1 LEVKRWREPPDR
13 REAEVRSPSR
23 ILVVLEGRDDD
34 EEVIEAV
41 GGVAGEDSEVLL
53 VMVVSSFRTV
63 PSFDVILLYD
73 FAAEAA
79 RAHDHLDEV
88 VRRLSHPRVRTL
100 VRISPLSAAEVGL
113 ELVDIA
119 GEERCDLLVMAVR
132 PQTRHAV
139 AFLLRQTLP
148 LVLVPTPDRPRSS
161 PRGRRVPLPR
171 LGLIPALRPGT
182 AVGSVFF
189 FFFSQ
194 GDVAA
199 WDPPAEPTGP

>member
-1 LEVKRWREPPDR
+1 MQR
-13 REAEVRSPSR
+13 PSR
-23 ILVVLEGRDDD
+23 ILVVLEGSD
-34 EEVIEAV
+34 EDEDVIEAV

-53 VMVVSSFRTV
+53 VTVVPSFQIV
-63 PSFDVILLYD
+63 PSFDVICVYD

-79 RAHDHLDEV
+79 RAHHHLDEV

-119 GEERCDLLVMAVR
+119 EAERCDLLVVALR
-132 PQTRHAV
+132 PGTRHAV

-148 LVLVPTPDRPRSS
+148 LLLVPAPDRPRSS
-161 PRGRRVPLPR
+161 GRGRRVPLPR
-171 LGLIPALRPGT
+171 LGLVPALRPGT
-182 AVGSVFF
+182 AVGSI

-194 GDVAA
+194 GGVAA